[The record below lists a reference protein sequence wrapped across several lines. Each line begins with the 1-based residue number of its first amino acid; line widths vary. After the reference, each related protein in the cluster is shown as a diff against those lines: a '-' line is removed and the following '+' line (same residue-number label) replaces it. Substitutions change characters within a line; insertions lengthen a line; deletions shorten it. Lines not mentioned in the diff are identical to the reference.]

1 MVQGGS
7 MTKDKRKADRI
18 SKSVYARIR
27 RRARK
32 NMIEDRTL
40 RLFGKLRRMRKKAL

>member
-1 MVQGGS
+1 MN
-7 MTKDKRKADRI
+7 KDKRKADRL
-18 SKSVYARIR
+18 SKSINARVR